1 MKYTGVTARGIITP
15 IFKEG
20 DDLAGMV
27 TASICQA
34 AEHEQFRLHDR
45 DIVGVTEAVLA
56 RTQGNYA
63 DCSQI
68 AADIRTKLGGEDLG
82 VVFPIMSRNRFA
94 ILLKAIAMSSRRIFL
109 QFSYPADEVGNL
121 LVDRDLFDQSGVDPF
136 TDHMTEEQFRASF
149 GPEATRHSFT
159 GVDYIDYYKSFGQ
172 HIEVIFSND
181 PRHIL
186 KYTKNILNCDIHTRR
201 RTQTIIRKAGADK
214 VFSLDQ
220 ILTQSING
228 SGYNPEFGLL
238 GSNKATEDK
247 VKLFPREAQ
256 AFVDDLAEQL
266 FQKTGRKIEVLVYGD
281 GCFKDPVGGIWELAD
296 PVVSP
301 AFTPGLSGTPNELK
315 IKYFADNEFSSLS
328 GDQLAQAMRERIR
341 NKDSSLVGQ
350 MEAQGTTPRRIT
362 DLVGSLCDLVS
373 GSGDRGTPV
382 VLIQGYFANFA
393 SEY

>member
-20 DDLAGMV
+20 DDLAGLV

-34 AEHEQFRLHDR
+34 AGQEHFTINDR
-45 DIVGVTEAVLA
+45 DIVGVTEAVLG

-63 DCSQI
+63 TCTQI
-68 AADIRTKLGGEDLG
+68 AADIRRKLGGEDLG

-94 ILLKAIAMSSRRIFL
+94 ILLKAIAQSSRRIYL

-121 LVDRDLFDQSGVDPF
+121 LVDRDLFDQSGVDPYK
-136 TDHMTEEQFRASF
+136 DHLTLLEFRSLF
-149 GPEATRHSFT
+149 GPEATQHRFT
-159 GVDYIDYYKSFGQ
+159 GVDYIEYYRSFGE
-172 HIEVIFSND
+172 HIEVVFSND

-186 KYTKNILNCDIHTRR
+186 KYTKNVLNCDIHTRR
-201 RTQTIIRKAGADK
+201 RTRDLISKAGADR

-220 ILTQSING
+220 ILTESVDG
-228 SGYNPEFGLL
+228 SGFNPEFGLL

-247 VKLFPREAQ
+247 VKLFPRNAK
-256 AFVDDLAEQL
+256 AFVDDLADRL
-266 FQKTGRKIEVLVYGD
+266 KKATGRHVEVLVYGD

-301 AFTPGLSGTPNELK
+301 AYTPGLSGTPNELK
-315 IKYFADNEFSSLS
+315 IKYFADNEFKNLS
-328 GDQLAQAMRERIR
+328 GDKLAQAMRERIR
-341 NKDSSLVGQ
+341 SKDSSLVGQ
-350 MEAQGTTPRRIT
+350 MDSQGTTPRQIT

-382 VLIQGYFANFA
+382 VLIQGYFTNFA
-393 SEY
+393 SE